1 VFFPGSRTKQISSI
15 YCGTQGQQRVDL
27 FPHGH
32 ACTTCK
38 VLPTLQNSIELQS
51 GIAIAC
57 NCRWPPI
64 STVIHCIAAV
74 GKQMA
79 PCADRSASFGMPVLG
94 FIFLLLLPLSSSVP
108 VVPTASEESVV
119 MLMYAARA
127 APQQFHDGLLTF
139 PIRRHCLRSTPLQV
153 DPGEGPL
160 PRYSDYSNNPFPQWP
175 VPTWN
180 CLPDGG
186 PLVKK
191 QGEVLKSWN
200 ILPTVKSAV
209 ADNCERDI
217 ETARSLLSGLGL
229 PDFNI
234 NVEESLFNP
243 FPAVC
248 T

>member
-1 VFFPGSRTKQISSI
+1 M
-15 YCGTQGQQRVDL
+15 GTHRATGASARELPL
-27 FPHGH
+27 FPTT
-32 ACTTCK
+32 CTTCK
-38 VLPTLQNSIELQS
+38 CCRPCKIQSNYNCNGMQLPLAPNKPCHPLYRSCWQE
-51 GIAIAC
+51 
-57 NCRWPPI
+57 
-64 STVIHCIAAV
+64 
-74 GKQMA
+74 MA
-79 PCADRSASFGMPVLG
+79 HFADRSASYGMPVLG
-94 FIFLLLLPLSSSVP
+94 FIVLLLLPRSSSVP
-108 VVPTASEESVV
+108 VVPTASEDSVV

-127 APQQFHDGLLTF
+127 APQQFHVGLLTF

-191 QGEVLKSWN
+191 QGEVLKSLN
-200 ILPTVKSAV
+200 ILPTVQSAV

-234 NVEESLFNP
+234 IVEESLFNP

>member
-1 VFFPGSRTKQISSI
+1 MAHKGHRGSSLQVTSCPSYFP
-15 YCGTQGQQRVDL
+15 
-27 FPHGH
+27 
-32 ACTTCK
+32 
-38 VLPTLQNSIELQS
+38 PTATPAHNLQS
-51 GIAIAC
+51 AADLAKFNRVTIAIAC

-64 STVIHCIAAV
+64 STATHCIAAV

-94 FIFLLLLPLSSSVP
+94 FIVLLLLPLSSSVP
-108 VVPTASEESVV
+108 VVPTASEDSVV

-191 QGEVLKSWN
+191 QGEVLKSLN